1 MSKNP
6 RPILAVNSGSS
17 TLKFGLYAEDGGEES
32 ALVKG
37 GADGIGQ
44 DSGTLEVVDGDGKTL
59 ISESEKHDSQTDAL
73 GHITDSLKRLGFPG
87 PVAVGHRIV
96 HGGPRLRDHTRITPD
111 LLVTLEA
118 SVHFAP
124 VHIPTAV
131 ALIHGTED
139 IYPNLPQFACFDT
152 AFHKTLPEKA
162 YHYPLPGRY
171 LEQGVQ
177 RYGFH
182 GLSYASIVHQL
193 GTELKPRTVVAHLG
207 NGASLAAL
215 RDGKSIDTS
224 MGLTPTGGIPMSTR
238 TGDLDPGVLLYIRRT
253 EGLSGDALEN
263 LLNHESGLKAIG
275 GSSDMRELLKA
286 EASGDAKAA
295 LAIDIFCMAI
305 AKTVAAFAVSLG
317 GLEML
322 VFAGGIG
329 ERSAQVRANVCVQL
343 AMLGVNLA
351 EDRNAASGPVISND
365 ASRVVVRIVPAQEE
379 LQMARAV
386 RALL

>member
-17 TLKFGLYAEDGGEES
+17 TLKFGLFAADGGEERTI
-32 ALVKG
+32 VKG
-37 GADGIGQ
+37 GADGIGK
-44 DSGTLEVVDGDGKTL
+44 DAGTLEILDADGKTL
-59 ISESEKHDSQTDAL
+59 LSASKKFASQTDAL
-73 GHITDSLKRLGFPG
+73 SHITSSLKSLGFPE

-111 LLVTLEA
+111 TLVTLEA

-131 ALIHGTED
+131 ALIRGTEKIFPD
-139 IYPNLPQFACFDT
+139 LPQFACFDT

-162 YHYPLPGRY
+162 YHYPLPAKY

-193 GTELKPRTVVAHLG
+193 GSELKPRTVIAHLG

-253 EGLSGDALEN
+253 EGLSGDALEK
-263 LLNHESGLKAIG
+263 LLNRESGLAALG

-295 LAIDIFCMAI
+295 LAIDIFCTAI
-305 AKTVAAFAVSLG
+305 AKTVAAFTVSLG

-329 ERSAQVRANVCVQL
+329 ERSAQIRANVCAHL
-343 AMLGVNLA
+343 SILGVDLA
-351 EDRNAASGPVISND
+351 KDRNAAPEPLISAD
-365 ASRVVVRIVPAQEE
+365 ASRVEVRIVPAQEE
-379 LQMARAV
+379 VQMARV
-386 RALL
+386 IRALL

>member
-193 GTELKPRTVVAHLG
+193 GTELNPRTVVAHLG

>member
-1 MSKNP
+1 MSENLS
-6 RPILAVNSGSS
+6 PILAVNSGSS
-17 TLKFGLYAEDGGEES
+17 TLKFGLFAKNGGEERM
-32 ALVKG
+32 LVKG

-59 ISESEKHDSQTDAL
+59 ISGSEKHDSQTDAL
-73 GHITDSLKRLGFPG
+73 SHITASLKRLGFPE

-111 LLVTLEA
+111 VLVTLEA

-124 VHIPTAV
+124 VHIPTSV
-131 ALIHGTED
+131 ALIRGTEE
-139 IYPNLPQFACFDT
+139 IYPDLPQFACFDT
-152 AFHKTLPEKA
+152 AFHKTMPEKA
-162 YHYPLPGRY
+162 YHYPLPGKY

-193 GTELKPRTVVAHLG
+193 GAELKPRTVVAHLG

-215 RDGKSIDTS
+215 RDGRSIDTS

-263 LLNHESGLKAIG
+263 LLNHESGLAALG
-275 GSSDMRELLKA
+275 GTSDMRELLKA
-286 EASGDAKAA
+286 EANGDARAA
-295 LAIDIFCMAI
+295 LAIEIFCTAI
-305 AKTVAAFAVSLG
+305 AKTVASFAISLG

-329 ERSAQVRANVCVQL
+329 ERSAQIRANVCARL
-343 AMLGVNLA
+343 SILGVDLA
-351 EDRNAASGPVISND
+351 EERNAASEPIISSD
-365 ASRVVVRIVPAQEE
+365 ASRVAVRIVPAQEE
-379 LQMARAV
+379 VQMAREI

>member
-17 TLKFGLYAEDGGEES
+17 TLKFGLFAADGGEERT
-32 ALVKG
+32 LVKG
-37 GADGIGQ
+37 GADGIGK
-44 DSGTLEVVDGDGKTL
+44 DAGTLEILDADGKTL
-59 ISESEKHDSQTDAL
+59 LSTSKKFASQTDAL
-73 GHITDSLKRLGFPG
+73 SHITSSLKSLGFPE

-111 LLVTLEA
+111 TLVTLEA

-131 ALIHGTED
+131 ALIRGTEEIFPD
-139 IYPNLPQFACFDT
+139 LPQFACFDT

-162 YHYPLPGRY
+162 YHYPLPAKY

-193 GTELKPRTVVAHLG
+193 GSELKPRSVIAHLG

-253 EGLSGDALEN
+253 EGLSGDALER
-263 LLNHESGLKAIG
+263 LLNRESGLAALG

-295 LAIDIFCMAI
+295 LAIDIFCTAI
-305 AKTVAAFAVSLG
+305 AKTVAAFTVSLG

-329 ERSAQVRANVCVQL
+329 ERSAQIRANVCAHL
-343 AMLGVNLA
+343 SILGVYLA
-351 EDRNAASGPVISND
+351 KDRNAAPEPLISAD
-365 ASRVVVRIVPAQEE
+365 ASRVEVRIVPAQEE
-379 LQMARAV
+379 VQMARV
-386 RALL
+386 IRALL